1 MKNNIFIY
9 IIFIFAVS
17 LFFGSKAL
25 SEDFQFYANEIKT
38 LEKGNKV
45 IAKGGV
51 EIKDKKGVIIKSD
64 EAEYDKALLI
74 IKVKNNV
81 EIQDASNNA
90 ILLTNDAIY
99 YSNENK
105 IITKNKTIIQLEE
118 KYTID
123 TSNITYDRNLKE
135 IFSKNKTIV
144 KDLDNNILS
153 SNNFKLFNE
162 KKIIEAHNVNLIDY
176 ELNSYYIEL
185 AKLNLKTGEILG
197 KDLSIKFNN
206 KYFEKNNEPR
216 LKARSIIVEKEKTLF
231 SKGTFT
237 TCKKRK
243 DKCPPW
249 EMTAEEI
256 KHDKIKKMIN
266 YKNAWLKVY
275 DKPILYFPRFFHPD
289 PTVKR
294 QSGFLLPTFASSNNL
309 GNYLS
314 IPYFHVISDNK
325 DLTFTPRFYDKQK
338 TLYQTEYRQVNKKSD
353 HIFDFSILNKSRFL
367 IEPDKTDG
375 THFFAKSN
383 FTTDIDFFENSKV
396 DINIQQVS
404 QDNYLKTHKPESP
417 LINNNTV
424 LNSKISFDGNSENLD
439 FNIYSEIYEDLS
451 KNDSDRY
458 EYIYPS
464 YSLKRYLET
473 SLDGELSFT
482 SSGNNKLYDTN
493 IHQKSMTNDIN
504 FSSLNNIT
512 SNGFVT
518 NYEFLL
524 KNHNSDSKNSK
535 SSKNELDQNLQSI
548 IKYQIQYPLRKEGVK
563 FDSILSPI
571 LSARFSPNKSKDI
584 KGADR
589 VIDYNNIFS
598 LNRIGSGET
607 VEAGQSLTIGNEFR
621 TLDKQGNELFSLN
634 LATMFRDEENPDL
647 PEKSTLNRKT
657 SNIVGEILFKPK
669 EFFDLKYDF
678 SLDNDMQTLNYNRIE
693 AELSV
698 NNFVTSF
705 EFLEKNNVIGEEAYI
720 SNKSTLNL
728 SENNSLSFNTRRNK
742 QLGMNEYYDLIY
754 AYKNDCLKAAV
765 EYKKSYYEDGDLKP
779 EEQIYF
785 SLTVIPFGTVN
796 SPGVNK

>member
-1 MKNNIFIY
+1 MKNNFLISVIL
-9 IIFIFAVS
+9 IFIFSFSFNNKV
-17 LFFGSKAL
+17 K
-25 SEDFQFYANEIKT
+25 SEELQLNANEIQSV
-38 LEKGNKV
+38 ENGNKI
-45 IAKGGV
+45 IASNGV
-51 EIKDKKGVIIKSD
+51 EIKDPKGIVIKAD
-64 EAEYDKALLI
+64 NAEYNKI
-74 IKVKNNV
+74 QSFIKVKDNVKIIDSINN
-81 EIQDASNNA
+81 N
-90 ILLTNDAIY
+90 ILTTNEAIY
-99 YSNENK
+99 FVKENK
-105 IITKNKTIIQLEE
+105 IISKDETVIEVEE
-118 KYTID
+118 KYIIV
-123 TSNITYDRNLKE
+123 TSNITYDRKLKE
-135 IFSKNKTIV
+135 IFSESQTTIQ
-144 KDLDNNILS
+144 DNSNNILNA
-153 SNNFKLFNE
+153 NNFKLLIND
-162 KKIIEAHNVNLIDY
+162 KILEAKFVNLIDSDSN
-176 ELNSYYIEL
+176 EHNIEIV
-185 AKLNLKTGEILG
+185 KLNLETNEIVG
-197 KDLSIKFNN
+197 KDLSINFNK
-206 KYFEKNNEPR
+206 KYFSENNDPR
-216 LKARSIIVEKEKTLF
+216 LKAKSIIIEKENSFFK
-231 SKGTFT
+231 KGIFT
-237 TCKKRK
+237 TCKKRG

-249 EMTAEEI
+249 TVSAEEI
-256 KHDKIKKMIN
+256 HHDKNKKIIN

-275 DKPILYFPRFFHPD
+275 DKPILYFPKFFHPD

-294 QSGFLLPTFASSNNL
+294 QSGFLIPTLSSSNNL

-314 IPYFHVISDNK
+314 VPYFYAISNNK

>member
-1 MKNNIFIY
+1 MKNNFLNFFIFI
-9 IIFIFAVS
+9 IVLSFFIGNTAY
-17 LFFGSKAL
+17 SKEL
-25 SEDFQFYANEIKT
+25 QFNATEIQS
-38 LEKGNKV
+38 LEKGNKI
-45 IAKGGV
+45 IAKNGV
-51 EIKDKKGVIIKSD
+51 EVIDPKGITITA
-64 EAEYDKALLI
+64 EQGEYDKIRSI
-74 IKVKNNV
+74 IKVKHNVQVNDLINNYV
-81 EIQDASNNA
+81 LITGEAVYF
-90 ILLTNDAIY
+90 L
-99 YSNENK
+99 NEDK
-105 IITKNKTIIQLEE
+105 IITKKETVINVEE
-118 KYTID
+118 KYTIE
-123 TSNITYDRNLKE
+123 TSDITYDRSLKE
-135 IFSKNKTIV
+135 IFSEKETTVFDNN
-144 KDLDNNILS
+144 NNILNA
-153 SNNFKLFNE
+153 NNFNLSIKA
-162 KKIIEAHNVNLIDY
+162 KIIEAKNVNLVDN
-176 ELNSYYIEL
+176 ELNEYNIEI
-185 AKLNLKTGEILG
+185 AKLNLETDEVAG
-197 KDLSIKFNN
+197 KDLSVKFNK
-206 KYFEKNNEPR
+206 KYFKKDNDPR
-216 LKARSIIVEKEKTLF
+216 LKAKSIIIEKENIFFK
-231 SKGTFT
+231 KGIFT

-249 EMTAEEI
+249 TMSAEEI
-256 KHDKIKKMIN
+256 IHDKPNKTIN

-275 DKPILYFPRFFHPD
+275 DKPILYFPKFFHPD

-294 QSGFLLPTFASSNNL
+294 QSGFLMPTLTSSNNL
-309 GNYLS
+309 GNYVS
-314 IPYFHVISDNK
+314 VPYFYAISDNK
-325 DLTFTPRFYDKQK
+325 DLTFSPRFYDEQK
-338 TLYQTEYRQVNKKSD
+338 TIYQTEYRQANKNSD
-353 HIFDFSILNKSRFL
+353 HIFDFSILNKSRF
-367 IEPDKTDG
+367 IESGKTQG
-375 THFFAKSN
+375 THFFVKSN
-383 FTTDIDFFENSKV
+383 FYTDINFFESSKI
-396 DINIQQVS
+396 DFNIEQVS
-404 QDNYLKTHKPESP
+404 EDNYLKTNKIKSP
-417 LINNNTV
+417 LITNETV
-424 LNSKISFDGNSENLD
+424 LNSKIEFEGNNEDLELS
-439 FNIYSEIYEDLS
+439 IYTEVYEDLS
-451 KNDSDRY
+451 KEDRDRY
-458 EYIYPS
+458 EYIFPS
-464 YSLKRYLET
+464 YNLTKYIESSLN
-473 SLDGELSFT
+473 GELSFVSNG
-482 SSGNNKLYDTN
+482 SSKLYDTN
-493 IHQKSMTNDIN
+493 VYEKLVTNDLKYQ
-504 FSSLNNIT
+504 SYKNIIA
-512 SNGFVT
+512 NGFVT
-518 NYEFLL
+518 NYELLL
-524 KNHNSDSKNSK
+524 KNSNSDGKNSQN
-535 SSKNELDQNLQSI
+535 SKNELDQNLQSI
-548 IKYQIQYPLRKEGVK
+548 IKYQIQYPLKKEGVK
-563 FDSILSPI
+563 FDKVLTPI
-571 LSARFSPNKSKDI
+571 FSARFSPNKSKDI

>member
-275 DKPILYFPRFFHPD
+275 DKPILYFPRFLD
-289 PTVKR
+289 
-294 QSGFLLPTFASSNNL
+294 
-309 GNYLS
+309 
-314 IPYFHVISDNK
+314 
-325 DLTFTPRFYDKQK
+325 
-338 TLYQTEYRQVNKKSD
+338 
-353 HIFDFSILNKSRFL
+353 IFN
-367 IEPDKTDG
+367 
-375 THFFAKSN
+375 
-383 FTTDIDFFENSKV
+383 
-396 DINIQQVS
+396 
-404 QDNYLKTHKPESP
+404 
-417 LINNNTV
+417 
-424 LNSKISFDGNSENLD
+424 
-439 FNIYSEIYEDLS
+439 
-451 KNDSDRY
+451 
-458 EYIYPS
+458 
-464 YSLKRYLET
+464 
-473 SLDGELSFT
+473 
-482 SSGNNKLYDTN
+482 
-493 IHQKSMTNDIN
+493 
-504 FSSLNNIT
+504 
-512 SNGFVT
+512 
-518 NYEFLL
+518 
-524 KNHNSDSKNSK
+524 
-535 SSKNELDQNLQSI
+535 
-548 IKYQIQYPLRKEGVK
+548 
-563 FDSILSPI
+563 
-571 LSARFSPNKSKDI
+571 
-584 KGADR
+584 
-589 VIDYNNIFS
+589 
-598 LNRIGSGET
+598 
-607 VEAGQSLTIGNEFR
+607 
-621 TLDKQGNELFSLN
+621 
-634 LATMFRDEENPDL
+634 
-647 PEKSTLNRKT
+647 
-657 SNIVGEILFKPK
+657 
-669 EFFDLKYDF
+669 
-678 SLDNDMQTLNYNRIE
+678 
-693 AELSV
+693 
-698 NNFVTSF
+698 
-705 EFLEKNNVIGEEAYI
+705 
-720 SNKSTLNL
+720 
-728 SENNSLSFNTRRNK
+728 
-742 QLGMNEYYDLIY
+742 
-754 AYKNDCLKAAV
+754 
-765 EYKKSYYEDGDLKP
+765 
-779 EEQIYF
+779 
-785 SLTVIPFGTVN
+785 
-796 SPGVNK
+796 